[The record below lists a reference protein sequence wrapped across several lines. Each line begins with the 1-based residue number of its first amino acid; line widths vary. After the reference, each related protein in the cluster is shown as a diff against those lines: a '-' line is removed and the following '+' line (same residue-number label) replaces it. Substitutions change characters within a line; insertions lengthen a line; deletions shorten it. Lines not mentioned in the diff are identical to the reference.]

1 MIAVYGGSF
10 NPPTIAHINLAQQ
23 IASLPY
29 VSKLMIVPVGDGY
42 TKSTL
47 IPGYHRYN
55 MLKQVENEKIVI
67 SDIELTSNKL
77 LYTIDTLELIKEKT
91 KEEVLFVLGT
101 DNLRDITNWK
111 EYKTLLKEYKFLV
124 INRDN
129 DTLEQVL
136 EDIKELKSYKS
147 KFVPFK
153 DSGANGI
160 SSTMLRKKI
169 KAGIS
174 INEFTI
180 EKIQQYIK
188 ENNLYK

>member
-23 IASLPY
+23 IVSLPY
-29 VSKLMIVPVGDGY
+29 VSKLMIVPVGDRY

-77 LYTIDTLELIKEKT
+77 LYTIDTLKLIKEKI
-91 KEEVLFVLGT
+91 KEEVFFVLGT

-153 DSGANGI
+153 YSRADGI

-169 KAGIS
+169 RAGIS